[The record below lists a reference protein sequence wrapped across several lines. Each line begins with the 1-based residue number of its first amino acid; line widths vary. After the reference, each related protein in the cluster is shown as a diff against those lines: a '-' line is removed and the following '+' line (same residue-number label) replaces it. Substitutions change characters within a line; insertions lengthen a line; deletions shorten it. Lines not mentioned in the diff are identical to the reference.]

1 MIRLRIVALLAA
13 LMVVFSVASPTVA
26 GAQGNYIPMD
36 YDSLPRMPGCDWWPD
51 PNYVGMYQA
60 WCGSDEIG
68 WYRPTE
74 WGQMYGMNPGDYG
87 YGG

>member
-1 MIRLRIVALLAA
+1 MRRVRLVVALFIA
-13 LMVVFSVASPTVA
+13 VATLVGA
-26 GAQGNYIPMD
+26 GGPASAQGNYIPMD
-36 YDSLPRMPGCDWWPD
+36 YDTLPRMPGCDWWPNETYPGIYD
-51 PNYVGMYQA
+51 A
-60 WCGSDEIG
+60 WCGSDELG

>member
-1 MIRLRIVALLAA
+1 MRRVRLLGAVLAVFVVALITT
-13 LMVVFSVASPTVA
+13 PTVA

-36 YDSLPRMPGCDWWPD
+36 YDTLPRMPGCDWWPNAQY
-51 PNYVGMYQA
+51 PGMYDA
-60 WCGSDEIG
+60 WCGSDELG

>member
-1 MIRLRIVALLAA
+1 MGRIKILVAAISMLTVALTML
-13 LMVVFSVASPTVA
+13 PTVA
-26 GAQGNYIPMD
+26 GAQGNYVPMD
-36 YDSLPRMPGCDWWPD
+36 YYSLPRMPGCDWWPD
-51 PNYVGMYQA
+51 PNYAGMYQA
-60 WCGSDEIG
+60 WCGSDEVG